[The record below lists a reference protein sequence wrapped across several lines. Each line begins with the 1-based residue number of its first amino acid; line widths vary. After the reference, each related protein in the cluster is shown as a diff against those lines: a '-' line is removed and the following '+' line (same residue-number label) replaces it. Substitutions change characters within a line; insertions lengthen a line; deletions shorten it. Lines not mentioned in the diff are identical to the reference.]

1 MKISDL
7 TPGTGNVELE
17 VEVVGI
23 GEIREI
29 NKMGRQLRVC
39 DVTIKDDS
47 GTMNLALWNENI
59 DKVKEGDLVH
69 IENAYVN
76 EWQNKPQLMLGRF
89 GKLEV
94 KA

>member
-1 MKISDL
+1 VKISDL

-17 VEVVGI
+17 AEIVGI
-23 GEIREI
+23 GETREI

-39 DVTIKDDS
+39 DVTVKDDS
-47 GTMNLALWNENI
+47 GTMTLVLWNDNI
-59 DKVKEGDLVH
+59 DKVKEGDFIH

-76 EWQNKPQLMLGRF
+76 EWQDKPQLTLGRF
-89 GKLEV
+89 GKMEV